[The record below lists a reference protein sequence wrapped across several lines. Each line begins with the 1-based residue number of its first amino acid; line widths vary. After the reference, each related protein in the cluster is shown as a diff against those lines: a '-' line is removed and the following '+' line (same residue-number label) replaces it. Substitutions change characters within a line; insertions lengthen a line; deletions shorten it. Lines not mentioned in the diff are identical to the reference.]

1 MDLLSRIFKCTQ
13 CGFCCQ
19 GETTVSLDKHDQK
32 RMAESLMLEQQDLE
46 ARFLK
51 RTGSI
56 VQMRTED
63 GHCIFYKDGCTVHK
77 GRPWRCA
84 QWPLVPAL
92 LNGEANYHI
101 ISDSCPGINKDISYI
116 EFCDILQ
123 EYLTRHEQVI
133 C

>member
-1 MDLLSRIFKCTQ
+1 MDVIEKIFKCTL

-19 GETTVSLDKHDQK
+19 GETTVSLDKADQK
-32 RMAESLMLEQQDLE
+32 RMAESLSLQPRDLE

-51 RTGSI
+51 ITKNI
-56 VQMRTED
+56 VQMKTED
-63 GHCIFYKDGCTVHK
+63 GHCIFYKDGCTVHA

-92 LNGEANYHI
+92 LDDEDNFHI
-101 ISDSCPGINKDISYI
+101 ISDSCPGINKNISYF
-116 EFCDILQ
+116 EFCKIKKK
-123 EYLTRHEQVI
+123 YLSTHGNVI

>member
-1 MDLLSRIFKCTQ
+1 MDVIEKIFKCTL

-19 GETTVSLDKHDQK
+19 GETTVSLDKADQK
-32 RMAESLMLEQQDLE
+32 RMAESLSLQPRDLE

-51 RTGSI
+51 ITKNI
-56 VQMRTED
+56 AQMKTED
-63 GHCIFYKDGCTVHK
+63 GHCIFYKDGCTVHA

-92 LNGEANYHI
+92 LDDEDNFHI
-101 ISDSCPGINKDISYI
+101 ISDSCPGINKNISYF
-116 EFCDILQ
+116 EFCEILKK
-123 EYLTRHEQVI
+123 YLSTHGNII